1 MKKYSGWLFD
11 LYAHP
16 TKGVVLWLV
25 GEDGKPYSFY
35 QDFETVFYARGEFPR
50 LHELGEF
57 IRRVSQFLDFAPQ
70 FLKLIMKLGELV
82 MIVLM
87 LLQLDQEQRH
97 FERQEIG
104 DIGICD
110 PLLQNVITKFID
122 DPLIA
127 RR

>member
-1 MKKYSGWLFD
+1 VEF
-11 LYAHP
+11 
-16 TKGVVLWLV
+16 GVFT
-25 GEDGKPYSFY
+25 P
-35 QDFETVFYARGEFPR
+35 
-50 LHELGEF
+50 H
-57 IRRVSQFLDFAPQ
+57 
-70 FLKLIMKLGELV
+70 FLKLIVNLGNLV

-87 LLQLDQEQRH
+87 LLQLDQEERH

-127 RR
+127 GGEHFHQRFKVGI